1 MKSAVRNLNR
11 INSSRVKALFCSATL
26 IASVTACQPKKPA
39 PPSEPEVQDPSS
51 LFEVVEFTAKPAGV
65 VVKLSSGESCTTPCK
80 VRKSL
85 DSRFTATFQKEG
97 YASASVEVMNNLEK
111 LREFNRARGG
121 KTDALRVS
129 TLRFSPNPVTATLEP
144 HWSK

>member
-1 MKSAVRNLNR
+1 MKTAVKNLIGRNNSR
-11 INSSRVKALFCSATL
+11 IKIVICTAAILT
-26 IASVTACQPKKPA
+26 SVTACQPKKPT
-39 PPSEPEVQDPSS
+39 PQSESIAQDPSS
-51 LFEVVEFTAKPAGV
+51 LYEVIEFTARPAGAV
-65 VVKLSSGESCTTPCK
+65 VNLSTGESCTTPCK

-97 YASASVEVMNNLEK
+97 YASASIEVMNNLEK

-121 KTDALRVS
+121 RTDTLRVS

-144 HWSK
+144 DWSK

>member
-1 MKSAVRNLNR
+1 MKTAVRTLSLRNNSR
-11 INSSRVKALFCSATL
+11 IRAVICAAAIISFTV
-26 IASVTACQPKKPA
+26 CQPKKPT
-39 PPSEPEVQDPSS
+39 PSSELETPDPSS
-51 LFEVVEFTAKPAGV
+51 LYEVIEFTAKPAGV
-65 VVKLSSGESCTTPCK
+65 VVKLSSGESCTTPYR

-97 YASASVEVMNNLEK
+97 YASASVEMMNNLEK

-129 TLRFSPNPVTATLEP
+129 TLRFSPNPVAVTLEP